1 MNVTKVHDES
11 YVTLAT
17 NENYALGA
25 LTLGQSLRNSNT
37 NRRLTVLITT
47 EVPVLLVDQ
56 LKSVYDQVE
65 LVDVL
70 DSRDSANLA
79 LLKRPELGVTFTK
92 LHCWR
97 LTQYQK
103 CVFLDSDCLILHN
116 VDDLFNSEE
125 FSAVTDIGWPDCFN
139 SGVFVF
145 RPSLETYS
153 RLLDFAVSQGS
164 FDGGDQGLLNAF
176 YPNWNR
182 LSFAYNMTT
191 NASYSY
197 APAYKQFKS
206 NVKVVHFIGAQ
217 KPWYHTFNLDTQ
229 SVMGNVS
236 IHEADLVN
244 QWWGVFAQSV
254 LPRLNNETKSRMS
267 VQLVSRTPLP
277 QQQSQEVQQEAQG
290 YHQEQAQ
297 TQQQPQVYATGNV
310 VGGVEI
316 GSDVHKQ
323 KWEHGQI
330 EYTGRDAFANIQAHL
345 DAQLKK

>member
-1 MNVTKVHDES
+1 MNVTRVHDES

-25 LTLGQSLRNSNT
+25 LTLGQSLRNTNT

-47 EVPVLLVDQ
+47 EVPQLLVDQ
-56 LKSVYDQVE
+56 LKSVYDFVE

-70 DSRDSANLA
+70 DSQDSANLA

-97 LTQYQK
+97 LTQYRK
-103 CVFLDSDCLILHN
+103 CVFLDSDCLVLHN

-125 FSAVTDIGWPDCFN
+125 FSAVSDIGWPDCFN

-145 RPSLETYS
+145 RPSLDTYS

-182 LSFAYNMTT
+182 LSFVYNMTT

-197 APAYKQFKS
+197 APAYKQFK
-206 NVKVVHFIGAQ
+206 NTVKIVHFIGAQ
-217 KPWYHTFNLDTQ
+217 KPWYHTYNLDTQ
-229 SVMGNVS
+229 NVIGNVTV
-236 IHEADLVN
+236 HEGDLIN
-244 QWWGVFAQSV
+244 QWWRVFTQWV
-254 LPRLNNETKSRMS
+254 LPHLNNETKNRMR
-267 VQLVSRTPLP
+267 VQLVSRTPLVE
-277 QQQSQEVQQEAQG
+277 QQQSQLVQQQEQQG
-290 YHQEQAQ
+290 FHQEQPQ
-297 TQQQPQVYATGNV
+297 EQVYATGKV

-345 DAQLKK
+345 DAQIKK